1 MKYKI
6 IDFHTHPYIDGKES
20 IFRYA
25 DKFDFG
31 IKEYK
36 NYFISLGIEKICGT
50 PLSSNSKDLDW
61 NGIKKLNDE
70 ALKLRDVLGDF
81 YIPGYHI
88 SAKHVDESLKEV
100 ERMQKEGV
108 NLIGELLPYVSGRY
122 FEKGYKEIFSQI
134 EDKGIVVSFHST
146 VGPEDDAGIDEI
158 LKDIRGITF
167 VAAHFGEYDFYMKNL
182 KRAKEYDNY
191 YLDTSG
197 SGSYRLGA
205 IPFGIKEVGLERFLF
220 GSDFPT
226 LAPSMAVGTVEKD
239 PFLTE
244 KQKQAIFYDNAKKL
258 LKI

>member
-6 IDFHTHPYIDGKES
+6 IDFHTHPYLSGEHS
-20 IFRYA
+20 IYRYA
-25 DKFDFG
+25 DSFHLG

-36 NYFISLGIEKICGT
+36 KYLNSLGIVKICGS
-50 PLSSNSKDLDW
+50 PLASNSKDLDW
-61 NGIKKLNDE
+61 ASIKKLNDE
-70 ALKLRDVLGDF
+70 ALKLRDILGDF
-81 YIPGYHI
+81 YMPGYHI
-88 SAKHVDESLKEV
+88 SAKHVDESLREV

-134 EDKGIVVSFHST
+134 ENKGIIVSFHST
-146 VGPEDDAGIDEI
+146 VGSEDDAGIDEI

-167 VAAHFGEYDFYMKNL
+167 VGAHFGEYDFYTKQLGRMK
-182 KRAKEYDNY
+182 KYDNY
-191 YLDTSG
+191 YLDTAG

-226 LAPSMAVGTVEKD
+226 LTPSMAVGTVETD

-244 KQKQAIFYDNAKKL
+244 KEKQAIFYDNAKKI
-258 LKI
+258 LKF